1 MSRSCCELSPRSS
14 PALAASNLK
23 VALVHDYLNQ
33 KGGGAE
39 RVLTSLFELFPQAD
53 VYTSI
58 WQPSNMPAA
67 INGMPIRTSFMQR
80 LPGVFS
86 HHRWFFALY
95 PLAFQSFDLSGYDL
109 VITNTQGFAN
119 GVRTGKAATIC
130 YCLTPMRW
138 AWNTDEYVGREG
150 TGRALRL
157 ALRPAMQ
164 AVRGWDRWAARH
176 MQHFIGISRAV
187 ARRIGRAYGREAAVI
202 YPPVEVQQHDVS
214 ERVEDY
220 FLVVSR
226 LAPYKRI
233 DLAVQA
239 CTRLGLPLK
248 IVGAGRDVDRLK
260 SMAGPTIEFLG
271 FEPDDSVV
279 RRCYARC
286 RAFLFPGEEDF
297 GISPLEAQASGRPAI
312 AYAAGGALDTVLPG
326 VTGELFQE
334 QTVDSLADVLGRF
347 DPSRYDPQRIRE
359 HALQFDSSV
368 FKQQMT
374 EFVERV
380 VHGA

>member
-1 MSRSCCELSPRSS
+1 M
-14 PALAASNLK
+14 
-23 VALVHDYLNQ
+23 
-33 KGGGAE
+33 
-39 RVLTSLFELFPQAD
+39 LTSLYELFPQAH

-58 WQPSNMPAA
+58 WQPENMPAA
-67 INGMPIRTSFMQR
+67 INAMPIQASFMQR
-80 LPGVFS
+80 LPGIFN
-86 HHRWFFALY
+86 HHRWYFPLY

-119 GVRTGKAATIC
+119 GVRTGAARTIC

-138 AWNTDEYVGREG
+138 AWNTNEYISREG
-150 TGRALRL
+150 AGLAARAG
-157 ALRPAMQ
+157 LRPLML
-164 AVRGWDRWAARH
+164 AVRSWDRRVAGH

-187 ARRIGRAYGREAAVI
+187 AQRIQQAYGREAAVI
-202 YPPVEVQQHDVS
+202 YPPVEVRKHKVS
-214 ERVEDY
+214 RAVEDY

-248 IVGAGRDVDRLK
+248 VIGAGRDLDRLR
-260 SMAGPTIEFLG
+260 SMAGPSVEFLG
-271 FEPDDSVV
+271 FQPDDTVV
-279 RRCYARC
+279 RRYYARC

-312 AYAAGGALDTVLPG
+312 AFAAGGALDTILPG
-326 VTGELFQE
+326 VTGELFRE
-334 QTVDSLADVLGRF
+334 QTVDSLAKTLGNF

-359 HALQFDSSV
+359 HALQFDSRV
-368 FKQQMT
+368 FKQQMKD
-374 EFVERV
+374 FVERV
-380 VHGA
+380 ANGA